1 MDKISCFESGSGT
14 YSKDCISHC
23 WNLHDRLL
31 IAGTRSLSIGRT
43 LTTLDVGFLLDTPSS
58 GILPLLLKQ
67 EVSRLNVVL
76 ATRKPLS
83 EGFPETR
90 EDQGV
95 EWDSNW
101 IAELT
106 KRLFFDSSFLLSDAD
121 HTRLSGMKLETSHQ
135 RLQLENILAF
145 SACQLHRLVLM
156 RTMCAH
162 VGFAGSDNPPR
173 FLAKD
178 ALAFTE

>member
-1 MDKISCFESGSGT
+1 MDKISSFESGSGA

-23 WNLHDRLL
+23 WNLHNRLL
-31 IAGTRSLSIGRT
+31 AAGTHSPNIKRP
-43 LTTLDVGFLLDTPSS
+43 LTTLDVGFLLDTPSI

-67 EVSRLNVVL
+67 EVSRLNVAL

-83 EGFPETR
+83 EGFPKTR
-90 EDQGV
+90 EDQSV

-106 KRLFFDSSFLLSDAD
+106 KQLFFDSSFLLSDAD
-121 HTRLSGMKLETSHQ
+121 YSRLSSMKLKTSHQ

-145 SACQLHRLVLM
+145 NACQLHRLVLM

-162 VGFAGSDNPPR
+162 VGFAGSNNPPR

-178 ALAFTE
+178 AMAFTE